1 MAYEEAILL
10 DVRKEWIVEEK
21 KPGVR
26 ALCEFGK
33 LVSRHGPL
41 PSPGDLPLS
50 LRAHCIDGVLGA
62 NVYHVFD
69 LPVFEGRD
77 VRNRPLHERRALLR
91 QLALPTWF
99 CHIPTGKN
107 ITEFLEAVERDGGEG
122 VIIKSLTQSYGSAEW
137 IKVTPAQREAVVVLQ
152 CHEKERSV
160 RVGQFSEGKLVTR
173 GIVFLGSLYHEAWPG
188 QVMEVTVHGR
198 HPSGAFRRTQFVRF
212 CPEKLATECVAKG

>member
-137 IKVTPAQREAVVVLQ
+137 IKPREGTQCARRAVL
-152 CHEKERSV
+152 R
-160 RVGQFSEGKLVTR
+160 GKTGYPRHCVSRIALPR
-173 GIVFLGSLYHEAWPG
+173 GLARPSDGGNGAWPASLG
-188 QVMEVTVHGR
+188 RLPTYPVRPVLSGKAGHG
-198 HPSGAFRRTQFVRF
+198 VRGEGLT
-212 CPEKLATECVAKG
+212 P